1 MYYNY
6 IEKNEITEIT
16 DLIKNNKIKITIF
29 VKSLDAFHLFINTF
43 SKFLITKVT
52 SNSAIFYSEIG
63 GAIELYRFI
72 DTVSNFR
79 GKRTQI
85 LIIEDTYSIKDV
97 EEKFLPMMTIP
108 SIHNKVFIF
117 KQDDFKNINF

>member
-1 MYYNY
+1 MYYSY
-6 IEKNEITEIT
+6 IEKNEIAEIT

-29 VKSLDAFHLFINTF
+29 VKSLNIFHLFFNIF
-43 SKFLITKVT
+43 SKFLVTKAT
-52 SNSAIFYSEIG
+52 SNSAIFYNEIG
-63 GAIELYRFI
+63 GTIELYRFVN
-72 DTVSNFR
+72 TVSNFR

-97 EEKFLPMMTIP
+97 EEIFLPMMTIS
-108 SIHNKVFIF
+108 SIYNKVFIF